1 MNIIL
6 QPDPE
11 DGRNV
16 NVNVTFDESDGQFP
30 QPWRL
35 YVIELQDLYK
45 VESGTDDQAVTLER
59 EGIFTFEIS
68 SNTSTTRVKYSTG
81 EGAKVEEEV
90 PLPVQI
96 TSADPNP
103 LPVWTGFEG
112 HPIVFTGT
120 GFTTDGEFGPNVV
133 MAALANAA
141 GAEVTSGGGQKT
153 DTTYTASFTSLP
165 PGVVSGDKVFG
176 YTKNAM
182 MEVSSNKFEITLTD
196 PPPPP
201 PKPVITAVT
210 PNTGP
215 MAGGTAV
222 TITGSLLAGA
232 SGVWFANI
240 AATAVV
246 AVDDATVTCV
256 TPAQANPLTGSVQV
270 QADAGY
276 SDFFN
281 SFTYTAAEEDPIQ

>member
-1 MNIIL
+1 MNITL

-103 LPVWTGFEG
+103 IEIWTGFDG
-112 HPIVFTGT
+112 HTVVLTGT
-120 GFTTDGEFGPNVV
+120 GFQSQGEVGGPNVV
-133 MAALANAA
+133 MAMLANAE
-141 GAEVTSGGGQKT
+141 GGEVSSGGGEHGEG
-153 DTTYTASFTSLP
+153 TYSPSFTSLP
-165 PGVVSGDKVFG
+165 ADIVAGDKG
-176 YTKNAM
+176 YIYTKSAM
-182 MEVSSNKFEITLTD
+182 MEQSSNKFEVSFVD

-201 PKPVITAVT
+201 PVPVVTAIT
-210 PNTGP
+210 PDTGP
-215 MAGGTAV
+215 TAGGTAV
-222 TITGSLLAGA
+222 TISGSNFTG
-232 SGVWFANI
+232 
-240 AATAVV
+240 ATDAQFNNVGSTSFVV
-246 AVDDATVTCV
+246 VDDATITCV
-256 TPAQANPLTGSVQV
+256 TPAQVNPGQVSVAV
-270 QADAGY
+270 Y
-276 SDFFN
+276 SPNGRSDWFFPWT
-281 SFTYTAAEEDPIQ
+281 FV